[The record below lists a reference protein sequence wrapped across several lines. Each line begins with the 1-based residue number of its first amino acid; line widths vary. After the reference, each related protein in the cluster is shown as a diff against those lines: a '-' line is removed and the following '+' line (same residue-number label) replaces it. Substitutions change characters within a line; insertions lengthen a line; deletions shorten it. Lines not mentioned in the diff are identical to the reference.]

1 MGGVF
6 EDWGCGVVLTVKTI
20 VLSIQKTLPTM
31 LPNDAQILVDAIQG
45 FAAKLL
51 VFGAKIEL
59 KSQTWKTT

>member
-1 MGGVF
+1 
-6 EDWGCGVVLTVKTI
+6 LTVKTI

-31 LPNDAQILVDAIQG
+31 LPNDAQILVDASQG
-45 FAAKLL
+45 FAAKLF